1 MLAFLLSFY
10 FLPLVFHE
18 QGGEMSVKFQDGKGH
33 QDPTIRS
40 MDHLGPDLRV
50 RLGSV
55 QREVGRDNDAFANFR
70 PVPLHQAALLDD
82 SRTVAHAVSLIRC
95 PSGKTQKFMDALVAL
110 RHSIHLNSAYNAAS
124 DSTYGYRMY
133 AFVHAENCGHDPELP
148 HLLRRLGYTPRVVA
162 DPVSIVDEVPDGYFK
177 NNVEKARCC
186 GSAEFIKLYAFTLTD
201 HPVFVHWDLDTLV
214 LRPMDD
220 LFDAIL
226 HPSASPIGQAAR
238 RRIRIQRPGFQR
250 LPENID
256 AFLTRDITSAAPWEP
271 ITAVQGGFLVARPN
285 ASSLEG
291 FKRLIRSGNYTN
303 GRGPKSGWGVSLF
316 PVAHAA
322 SGLPILMQIAWFAY
336 GQCSEWD
343 TGAFRAPWRIRASL
357 PTIMMCW
364 SRIVT

>member
-1 MLAFLLSFY
+1 
-10 FLPLVFHE
+10 
-18 QGGEMSVKFQDGKGH
+18 VKFQDGKGN
-33 QDPTIRS
+33 QDPTILS
-40 MDHLGPDLRV
+40 IDHLDPDLLV

-55 QREVGRDNDAFANFR
+55 QREVGRDNDTFENFR
-70 PVPLHQAALLDD
+70 PVPLRQASPLHD

-95 PSGKTQKFMDALVAL
+95 PPGKTQKFIDALVAL
-110 RHSIHLNSAYNAAS
+110 RHSIHLNSAHNAAS
-124 DSTYGYRMY
+124 NSTYGYRMY

-148 HLLRRLGYTPRVVA
+148 HLLRTLGYTPKIVA
-162 DPVSIVDEVPDGYFK
+162 DPVSIVDEVPDGFYK
-177 NNVEKARCC
+177 RNVEKENCC

-201 HPVFVHWDLDTLV
+201 HPVFVHWDVDVLV

-226 HPSASPIGQAAR
+226 HPAGSPIGQAAR
-238 RRIRIQRPGFQR
+238 RRIWIQRPGFQR
-250 LPENID
+250 LPEIID
-256 AFLTRDITSAAPWEP
+256 AFFTRDITSAAPWEP
-271 ITAVQGGFLVARPN
+271 ITAVQGGFLVARTN

-322 SGLPILMQIAWFAY
+322 SDLPILMQVVLCAF
-336 GQCSEWD
+336 GRCSEWD
-343 TGAFRAPWRIRASL
+343 TGASRAPWRTRVSS
-357 PTIMMCW
+357 PTITMCC